1 GGPAAGGTAAGG
13 AAGGPAAGGGAAA
26 AGAEPAGGPAVPAPP
41 PSDVADILRLV
52 RDRGALDALVRRL
65 LVLRDESGEI
75 ATSVAAALRG
85 DRAGGDR
92 EGGGPR

>member
-1 GGPAAGGTAAGG
+1 HQGELVGGGAPGGPAAAGDAAS
-13 AAGGPAAGGGAAA
+13 GGAAA

-75 ATSVAAALRG
+75 AASVAAALRG
-85 DRAGGDR
+85 DR